1 MESLLRDLRIAVRLL
16 RRDRAF
22 SLTVFLTLSL
32 CVGANV
38 AVFTVVR
45 SVILSPL
52 PFEDPGRL
60 VTLYNSY
67 PGTGFERGA
76 NGVVDFFVRR
86 ERVES
91 LEEVAL
97 YDPRGSTVGEPGSTE
112 QVTTLRATP
121 SLFTVLAVEAAL
133 GRTFAESEMEPAESD
148 RVLLTHGYWQE
159 RLGGRPDA
167 VGRTL
172 RMDGVPFDVVGILP
186 EDFRMPGLPD
196 LRLVVPLAFT
206 PEERS
211 LENWHANSYEM
222 VARLA
227 PEATI
232 GQVAAQ
238 VAAANDALID
248 EIAVPNLRQVLADAG
263 FRTVVVPT
271 QDDLVR
277 TVRPVLYLLWA
288 GVGFIL
294 LIGCANATNL
304 ALARAHARSGEF
316 ATRLALGAPKIRLAR
331 ELLSES
337 LVMGLLSALGGGLVA
352 AIGLGVLARY
362 GLDGLPGGST
372 VRPDA
377 SALLAAL
384 LLGLGAAL
392 LSCLIPLARLARDGL
407 HGSLGQV
414 GRTSSPG
421 RNPVI
426 AQNALIVAQLA
437 LAFPLLAGAGLML
450 VSLQRALSVDPG
462 FEADSVWT
470 GSVSLPPQ
478 RYGTPDEQRRFGD
491 ELLGGMAALPG
502 VAGAGITNLLP
513 FSGSLSSSVIFPE
526 GYAPSPGESLLAPYQ
541 SIVGPGYFDS
551 MGIELI
557 EGRDFEISDDA
568 DNINV
573 IVIDEW
579 LARRYW
585 PDSSPVGARM
595 VAGGLPGDEVPGERL
610 FTVVGV
616 VGTVKQNDLTDLEHA
631 GAYYFT
637 YRQRPVPSFVVTARS
652 DLDPDVLTAGVRR
665 LVVGLDPEIPLY
677 GVRTLRSRVDESLA
691 ARRAT
696 MLVLQA
702 SAGLAVVLAAV
713 GIAGVLARA
722 IAERRRELGIRMALG
737 SSPAGIFGTVLGR
750 GARLGAAGLMLGGFV
765 ALLLANLVRSL
776 LYEVDPL
783 DPAVLLATAAA
794 LKIVVLLACAGPARK
809 ASRLDPVDV
818 LS

>member
-38 AVFTVVR
+38 AVFTVVQGA
-45 SVILSPL
+45 ILRPL

-112 QVTTLRATP
+112 RVTILQATP

-133 GRTFAESEMEPAESD
+133 GRTFAESEMEPGGAD

-159 RLGGRPDA
+159 RLGARTDA
-167 VGRTL
+167 VGSTL
-172 RMDGVPFDVVGILP
+172 RMDGVPFDVVGILQ
-186 EDFRMPGLPD
+186 EDFRMPGHAD
-196 LRLVVPLAFT
+196 VRLVVPLSFT

-222 VARLA
+222 MARLA
-227 PEATI
+227 PGATI
-232 GQVAAQ
+232 EQASAQ

-248 EIAVPNLRQVLADAG
+248 EVAVPNLRQVLSDAG

-294 LIGCANATNL
+294 LIGCANVANL
-304 ALARAHARSGEF
+304 ALARAHARAGEF
-316 ATRLALGAPKIRLAR
+316 ATRLALGAPKVRLAR

-352 AIGLGVLARY
+352 AVGLGVFARF
-362 GLDGLPGGST
+362 GLDGLPGGAM
-372 VRPDA
+372 VRPYA
-377 SALLAAL
+377 PVLLAAL

-392 LSCLIPLARLARDGL
+392 LSGLIPVVHLARDDPRR
-407 HGSLGQV
+407 SLGQV

-421 RNPVI
+421 RNPVR
-426 AQNALIVAQLA
+426 AQSVLIVVQLA

-470 GSVSLPPQ
+470 GAVSLPDQ

-491 ELLGGMAALPG
+491 ELLSGMTTLPG
-502 VAGAGITNLLP
+502 VVGASITNLLP

-557 EGRDFEISDDA
+557 EGREFEISDDA

-595 VAGGLPGDEVPGERL
+595 VAGGLPGEEVPEERL
-610 FTVVGV
+610 FTVIGV
-616 VGTVKQNDLTDLEHA
+616 VGTVKQYDLTDPEHA

-637 YRQRPVPSFVVTARS
+637 YRQRPVPSFVITARS

-665 LVVGLDPEIPLY
+665 LVAGLDPEIPLY
-677 GVRTLRSRVDESLA
+677 GARTLRSRVDESLA
-691 ARRAT
+691 TRRTT

-713 GIAGVLARA
+713 GVTGVLSRA
-722 IAERRRELGIRMALG
+722 ITERRRELGIRMAVG
-737 SSPAGIFGTVLGR
+737 SSPAKIFAMVLGR
-750 GARLGAAGLMLGGFV
+750 GARLGAVGLGLGVLV
-765 ALLLANLVRSL
+765 ALLLASLIRSL

-783 DPAVLLATAAA
+783 DPVVLLATAAA
-794 LKIVVLLACAGPARK
+794 LKIVVLLACAGPARR
-809 ASRLDPVDV
+809 ASRLNPLDV
-818 LS
+818 LG